1 MFNVKIEGLDAIQ
14 DMLNGMIDGLN
25 PIVLN
30 HYCDLI
36 KKDAR
41 ITCGIKDEEI
51 YLPIVIL
58 SSKILYF

>member
-41 ITCGIKDEEI
+41 ITCGMSLDFRK
-51 YLPIVIL
+51 YTCQL
-58 SSKILYF
+58 